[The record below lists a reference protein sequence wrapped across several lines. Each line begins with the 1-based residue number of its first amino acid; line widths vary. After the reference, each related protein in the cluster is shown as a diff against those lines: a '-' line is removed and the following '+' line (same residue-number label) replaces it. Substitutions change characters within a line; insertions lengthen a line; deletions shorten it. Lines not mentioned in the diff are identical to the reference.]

1 MVLLRTTARIAKDY
15 KRAVAARHAVKVTAT
30 PNKTT
35 TSNDCLDASAAST
48 TPPVDVAPATRLV
61 VDVLE
66 DVLEVPVAVAVV
78 APLV

>member
-15 KRAVAARHAVKVTAT
+15 KRAVAARHAVRVTAT

-35 TSNDCLDASAAST
+35 ALKDGLGASAAST
-48 TPPVDVAPATRLV
+48 TPPVEVAAVTRLV